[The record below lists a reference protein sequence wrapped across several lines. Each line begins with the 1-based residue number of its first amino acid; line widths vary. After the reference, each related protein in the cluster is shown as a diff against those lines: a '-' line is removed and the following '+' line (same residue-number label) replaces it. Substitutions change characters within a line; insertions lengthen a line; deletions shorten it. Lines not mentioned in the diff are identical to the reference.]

1 MISCDP
7 NDLIALSACIDAKIP
22 PGMQGAVQIYLLQ
35 QITGNTMTIEELM
48 GAAACFNAKIPAGDH
63 PGIQTWLLCQ
73 IANGNGG
80 GGGSPGNLVFSAA
93 NIDRMDFLTDDLDT
107 ALSFP
112 GLVQVSNIFHVQA
125 FANLVSFSAPAL
137 ATMLNDCAITLCPLL
152 QTVDLSGL
160 VNIGSD
166 LDIQLNPVLASI
178 NLSSLSVCGGGLL
191 INDCPSLVA
200 FNLPVCTTISGG
212 FVGFNC
218 TSLTTFTSPLWN
230 VTDGTTIDFTNCAL
244 SASSVEGILR
254 RCVLSGVTTC
264 TINLNGGTNAGTA
277 SLNAQGQ
284 ADVVTLGG
292 QLTINP

>member
-112 GLVQVSNIFHVQA
+112 G
-125 FANLVSFSAPAL
+125 
-137 ATMLNDCAITLCPLL
+137 
-152 QTVDLSGL
+152 SG
-160 VNIGSD
+160 
-166 LDIQLNPVLASI
+166 
-178 NLSSLSVCGGGLL
+178 SSLQHISCSSICKLGVLL
-191 INDCPSLVA
+191 R
-200 FNLPVCTTISGG
+200 SGFG
-212 FVGFNC
+212 
-218 TSLTTFTSPLWN
+218 
-230 VTDGTTIDFTNCAL
+230 DD
-244 SASSVEGILR
+244 VE
-254 RCVLSGVTTC
+254 
-264 TINLNGGTNAGTA
+264 
-277 SLNAQGQ
+277 
-284 ADVVTLGG
+284 
-292 QLTINP
+292 